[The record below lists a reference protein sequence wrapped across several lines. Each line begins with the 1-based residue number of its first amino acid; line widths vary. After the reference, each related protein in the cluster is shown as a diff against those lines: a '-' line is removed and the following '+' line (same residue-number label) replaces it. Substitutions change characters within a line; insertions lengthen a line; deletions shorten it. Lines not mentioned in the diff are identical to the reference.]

1 MLDPVPPLSV
11 SRTCPAFWPAC
22 LLLLRS
28 PVPSQPLP
36 YPPGGGPPRSH
47 RGKSSAGVTL
57 GHPRAPRA
65 RSPKSRLPPGGHPPP
80 PPAPRAPWPTA
91 SDPPDVLTPR
101 PSSPRP
107 PPNPTSARPQ
117 PPPQWT
123 FGGRLAAFAARSR
136 PPDTRSGDAI
146 PGRRNA
152 ARLIGFEWGGAR
164 RQGANGGAT
173 GVLATGGGVPRHRKA
188 GGFGPIRHVTLDL
201 LVAFR

>member
-36 YPPGGGPPRSH
+36 YPPKGGTPAKPQRQIE
-47 RGKSSAGVTL
+47 RRCKTRTP
-57 GHPRAPRA
+57 PRAPRA
-65 RSPKSRLPPGGHPPP
+65 ESPNLGLPPGGHPPP

-107 PPNPTSARPQ
+107 PPNPASARPQ

-188 GGFGPIRHVTLDL
+188 GGSGPIRHVTLDL
-201 LVAFR
+201 LLFR